1 MTAINRPKKNNST
14 NKVVS
19 NIIVIS
25 EVRERKNGSYIH
37 KGVPYMSAEKEP
49 QNWIE
54 RYLQEPFCKAELAR
68 AEMLRTNHPEKNA
81 KGVIGTLA
89 VFSTVYGGFCL
100 YWFVKYFIA

>member
-1 MTAINRPKKNNST
+1 MTAIGKMKKNNSNPKT
-14 NKVVS
+14 LS

-25 EVRERKNGSYIH
+25 EARERKNRSYIH
-37 KGVPYMSAEKEP
+37 RGVPYMPAKKEP

-68 AEMLRTNHPEKNA
+68 AEMLRTNHPGKNT

-89 VFSTVYGGFCL
+89 VFSTVYAGFCL